1 MHFPHHSGSS
11 RALTIHKSKGLE
23 AESVLVLFDSNNHI
37 KKSFTNKEL
46 MESTTDDDLRL
57 IYVAMTR
64 AQKLLVIACKEKI
77 SEESKLIL
85 NEHNILFL
93 DIK

>member
-1 MHFPHHSGSS
+1 
-11 RALTIHKSKGLE
+11 
-23 AESVLVLFDSNNHI
+23 
-37 KKSFTNKEL
+37 

-85 NEHNILFL
+85 NEHNVLFL
-93 DIK
+93 E